1 MTEYNYSNYTITRY
15 TQISFTV
22 KKIYEQTFNKTYVFP
37 QTLFEESENII
48 KLLLKKYNITTV
60 ITYISGILWKIGSL
74 YNDNKYDNDYI
85 DKLLQKYQKYQSDLK
100 KQIEKDSIGN
110 ENTLTEKEKRNFLYW
125 EDIIKVYNTLLDNL
139 DKNNYNLFLDFV
151 IIALYV
157 LHPPTRADYANMYIF
172 SDDSQVPSEIKDN
185 YCVLQTNPRFVFN
198 NYKTSKIKGTVTI
211 EIDKT
216 LHDILLDWACI
227 NKSNFLLASYS
238 SKNNTY
244 KPLSENNLANRI
256 KYIFMKQTNK
266 PASINTLRHSFI
278 SYNSKYDQNV
288 INKQTNANKM
298 MHSLEM
304 ADKYRRYVY

>member
-22 KKIYEQTFNKTYVFP
+22 QKLYEQTFNKSYVFP

-74 YNDNKYDNDYI
+74 YNDNKYDKEYI

-110 ENTLTEKEKRNFLYW
+110 ENTLSEKEKRNFLYW
-125 EDIIKVYNTLLDNL
+125 EDIIKVYNTVLDNL
-139 DKNNYNLFLDFV
+139 DRNNYNLFLDFV

-185 YCVLQTNPRFVFN
+185 YCVLQTNPRFVFH
-198 NYKTSKIKGTVTI
+198 NYKTSKIKGTITI

-216 LHDILLDWACI
+216 LHDILLDWVCI

-244 KPLSENNLANRI
+244 RPLSENNLANKI

>member
-22 KKIYEQTFNKTYVFP
+22 HKLYEQTFNKKYIFP
-37 QTLFEESENII
+37 QTLFEESDNII
-48 KLLLKKYNITTV
+48 KLLLDKYNITTV
-60 ITYISGILWKIGSL
+60 VTYISGILWKIGSL
-74 YNDNKYDNDYI
+74 YNDNNHDKDYV
-85 DKLLQKYQKYQSDLK
+85 DKLIQIYQIHQTKLK
-100 KQIEKDSIGN
+100 KQIEKDNIGI

-125 EDIIKVYNTLLDNL
+125 EEIIKVYNTLLDNL
-139 DKNNYNLFLDFV
+139 DRCNYSLFLDFV

-172 SDDSQVPSEIKDN
+172 SDDSQVPSDIKEN

-198 NYKTSKIKGTVTI
+198 NYKTSKTKGTAIITI
-211 EIDKT
+211 DNS
-216 LHDILLDWACI
+216 LHDILLDWVCI
-227 NKSNFLLASYS
+227 NKSNFLLASYN

-244 KPLSENNLANRI
+244 KALSENNLANRI

-266 PASINTLRHSFI
+266 SASINTLRHSFI

-288 INKQTNANKM
+288 INKQSNANKM
-298 MHSLEM
+298 MHSVEM